1 MNQNERFPEL
11 IKQIK
16 EIEEEIDE
24 IIDERDALV
33 EEAMHKTYDQ
43 TNPISWMQ
51 TKANYEEIIK
61 LQERKRMLER
71 RWRDVSLAIVKGY
84 NKDKKDNLSYRLK
97 SGAVVRLKGL
107 PRLSGKIIKAV
118 GRRTARIGKSGI
130 DKLKRKFTGFNLDEV
145 IAESERIREKF
156 NQNSQAINDNLV
168 KTTELLIET
177 ENKLPLTES
186 GLVDYSK
193 VSEELLREYCD
204 RTAKRDKALAQTM
217 SSCLEHAAFIYRKM
231 ISEALKEYQID
242 SAKKDEIVFDFK
254 DNEGVYLATRPE
266 DLELLFENKLRPMYE
281 NKAMHS
287 QTAEAT
293 KSSSSKSS
301 SATEKAIETI
311 KPKRLADLSPELQK
325 IFKDRF
331 AAMEIAKNKEPVAL
345 TDSQQAYA
353 KYLETGDELHP
364 AMSHDE
370 AVKYVQEN
378 PEKVEELMK
387 KHQSQKSLSEKKQL
401 LLSKYSDLINQRVL
415 ELEARGKHFGSL
427 KPDLAAEYTDNYL
440 TNLVRV
446 GEEKYGEN
454 FIEDIM
460 NEPTEEP
467 IKWLMDEVSKEEDMT
482 VEPIIPDY
490 SFMEPQPV
498 EPIVEM
504 KNEETIATK
513 IEQLDENSLENYL
526 SNFGMTSEEYS
537 KFNSLVSEYK
547 KAHPSDSDFI
557 AEKAAISTIAQDREK
572 AGNLTN
578 AQSLH
583 NEQSTIQE
591 PVFEP
596 NVVTPIEENVSVEA
610 NIEPEDI
617 EPLDV
622 KVPSPEEI
630 AQNLTPDMV
639 EHYRS
644 ITEGFA
650 PDTHEYQNAIAILNA
665 YDNLQMQ
672 ADKQAAIDQLH
683 TGDKVR

>member
-1 MNQNERFPEL
+1 
-11 IKQIK
+11 
-16 EIEEEIDE
+16 
-24 IIDERDALV
+24 
-33 EEAMHKTYDQ
+33 
-43 TNPISWMQ
+43 
-51 TKANYEEIIK
+51 
-61 LQERKRMLER
+61 
-71 RWRDVSLAIVKGY
+71 
-84 NKDKKDNLSYRLK
+84 
-97 SGAVVRLKGL
+97 
-107 PRLSGKIIKAV
+107 
-118 GRRTARIGKSGI
+118 
-130 DKLKRKFTGFNLDEV
+130 
-145 IAESERIREKF
+145 
-156 NQNSQAINDNLV
+156 
-168 KTTELLIET
+168 
-177 ENKLPLTES
+177 
-186 GLVDYSK
+186 
-193 VSEELLREYCD
+193 
-204 RTAKRDKALAQTM
+204 
-217 SSCLEHAAFIYRKM
+217 
-231 ISEALKEYQID
+231 
-242 SAKKDEIVFDFK
+242 
-254 DNEGVYLATRPE
+254 
-266 DLELLFENKLRPMYE
+266 
-281 NKAMHS
+281 
-287 QTAEAT
+287 
-293 KSSSSKSS
+293 
-301 SATEKAIETI
+301 
-311 KPKRLADLSPELQK
+311 
-325 IFKDRF
+325 
-331 AAMEIAKNKEPVAL
+331 MEIAKNKEPVVL

-387 KHQSQKSLSEKKQL
+387 KHQSQKSLPEKKQL

-440 TNLVRV
+440 TNLVKV

-482 VEPIIPDY
+482 AEPIIPDY

-498 EPIVEM
+498 EPMVEM

-513 IEQLDENSLENYL
+513 IEQLDENSLETYL

-572 AGNLTN
+572 TGNLTN

-617 EPLDV
+617 EPLDM